1 MNNVNFQENVRDTLD
16 QLRSELLA
24 DSGDAAH
31 WTGNLSA
38 SALSTATAI
47 SALSAACLRMG
58 DHCSRTAPSV
68 RADTRSS
75 HRAEPSDDNVAR
87 RLRPSELIRA
97 GFSRR
102 AEPSVDNADS
112 RRAEPSVDYER
123 YRELIRRGCDW
134 LMVQQNEDGGF
145 GDTDLSHSNIATS
158 YLVLAA
164 RTLAARVLGDSS
176 DDDGASES
184 QAALRNY
191 LETAGGIPALRR
203 RYGTDKT
210 FVVPILN
217 NLAIAG
223 LVPWS
228 DVAALPFEA
237 AVFPQSMYRFL
248 GMPVVSY
255 AVPALVAIGQAKF
268 RRSSC
273 LPPWSWVRRAAIDPS
288 LQVLEKMQPN
298 SGGYLEATP
307 LTAFV
312 VMSLVDTLSTSPQPN
327 GCRDRVIARGLR
339 FLEDSVD
346 SEGSWPIDTN
356 LATWVTSLSVTA
368 LAQDPTD
375 ERYWSSESLV
385 DWLLS
390 CQHRVRHPFTGADP
404 GGWGWTNLSGAV
416 PDADDTPGA
425 IIALSKLRDSVNQR
439 QSERIDDACAA
450 GKEWLLGLQNRDGGW
465 PTFCR
470 GWGKLPFDRSS
481 TDLTAHAIRAF
492 ATLPPCSRSSVA
504 IDRGVKFLRTA
515 QQPDGSWLPLW
526 FGNQDRPAEDNPVY
540 GTAKVLV
547 DAPAALGVDA
557 IGRGIGYL
565 LAIQNADG
573 GWGGGASV
581 TRFHDAI
588 AENSPLAGRGSTITS
603 TVEETALAVEALVSL
618 WGYVHGQEFSE
629 NPDFSPQSPSLTES
643 TRDAILAGSDWLIR
657 SVAAGRHRIAWPIG
671 FYFAKLWYHERLYP
685 LIFTTAALGRVATLP
700 VECGAEHDDT
710 P

>member
-1 MNNVNFQENVRDTLD
+1 MRDVSFEQRVQETLTP
-16 QLRSELLA
+16 LRSELIA
-24 DSGDAAH
+24 DRGKSAH
-31 WTGNLSA
+31 WTGRLSA

-47 SALSAACLRMG
+47 SALSLACDCRR
-58 DHCSRTAPSV
+58 SAPPV
-68 RADTRSS
+68 RANTHDAIDAP
-75 HRAEPSDDNVAR
+75 RAEPSMG
-87 RLRPSELIRA
+87 SSM
-97 GFSRR
+97 G
-102 AEPSVDNADS
+102 VDNA
-112 RRAEPSVDYER
+112 R
-123 YRELIRRGCDW
+123 YLDLIGRGCEW
-134 LMVQQNEDGGF
+134 LKLQQKSDGGF

-164 RTLAARVLGDSS
+164 RALAARVLGEAGS
-176 DDDGASES
+176 DEWPDGS
-184 QAALRNY
+184 QEALQNY
-191 LETAGGIPALRR
+191 LQTAGGIAALRQ

-228 DVAALPFEA
+228 EVGALPFEA

-248 GMPVVSY
+248 GLPVVSY

-268 RRSSC
+268 CRAGC
-273 LPPWSWVRRAAIDPS
+273 LPPWSWVRRAAIGPS
-288 LQVLEKMQPN
+288 LRVLKRMQPD

-312 VMSLVDTLSTSPQPN
+312 VMSLLDTRSTSPQPN
-327 GCRDRVIARGLR
+327 ACRDSVIESGLT
-339 FLEDSVD
+339 FLEASVGAD
-346 SEGSWPIDTN
+346 GSWPIDTN
-356 LATWVTSLSVTA
+356 LATWVTSLSIAA
-368 LAQDPTD
+368 LANVDSD
-375 ERYWSSESLV
+375 EREWSSGSLI

-390 CQHRVRHPFTGADP
+390 CQHTIRHPFTGADP

-425 IIALSKLRDSVNQR
+425 MIALSKLRDCADDH
-439 QSERIDDACAA
+439 QSKRIDTACAA

-492 ATLPPCSRSSVA
+492 ATLPPCSRGEAAVE
-504 IDRGVKFLRTA
+504 RGLRFLRAA
-515 QQPDGSWLPLW
+515 QRPDGSWLPLW
-526 FGNQDRPAEDNPVY
+526 FGNQDRPDEDNPVY

-547 DAPAALGVDA
+547 DAPANLGADV
-557 IGRGIGYL
+557 IGRGVSYL
-565 LAIQNADG
+565 LQSQNADG

-581 TRFHDAI
+581 TWFHHASNESLGGN
-588 AENSPLAGRGSTITS
+588 ARSNAVGAPTSFPPNERRSTITS
-603 TVEETALAVEALVSL
+603 TIEETALAIEALSSL
-618 WGYVHGQEFSE
+618 WGYLHSQEFLKNCE
-629 NPDFSPQSPSLTES
+629 IPIQTPSLTES
-643 TRDAILAGSDWLIR
+643 MRDAILVGSDWLVRAI
-657 SVAAGRHRIAWPIG
+657 AAGHHRIPWPIG

-700 VECGAEHDDT
+700 FVCGADHDDT